1 MISFG
6 VLRAYSYFC
15 HVESSIYIH
24 IPFCQSR
31 CVYCGF
37 YSQTVLS
44 YRQAYIDAVCLEF
57 DLRRDYLPAGSRVRT
72 LYIGGG
78 TPSQLTVA
86 QIEQLFHHIYNNVDG
101 CEEVTIECNPDDV
114 TADFC
119 ARLPH
124 WPVNRV
130 SMGVQTF
137 DDRRLQF
144 LHRRHC
150 ASQAV
155 EAYHRLREAGISNV
169 SIDLMFG
176 FPGQTIDEWR
186 GDLDRALALRPEHLS
201 AYSLMYEE
209 GTPLYGMRERGEID
223 EIGEE
228 VSREMYNIL
237 CDQLTVAGYEHYEI
251 SNFALPGY
259 RSRHNSGY
267 WHGTPY
273 LGLGAAAHSYDGSSR
288 QWNVSD
294 VKSYIEHICRGI
306 IPCEREELDEDTR
319 YNDLIVTALRTREG
333 IDMQQLED
341 TLGTFYLH
349 YLEESTQQNVALGLL
364 AVEGGRIH
372 LTRSGLYVSDMV
384 MADAIIAR

>member
-37 YSQTVLS
+37 YSQTVLT
-44 YRQAYIDAVCLEF
+44 YRQAYIDAVCREY
-57 DLRRDYLPAGSRVRT
+57 DLRHDYLPAGSRVHT

-114 TADFC
+114 TADFY

-176 FPGQTIDEWR
+176 FPGQTIDEWHS
-186 GDLDRALALRPEHLS
+186 DLDRALALRPEHLS

-209 GTPLYGMRERGEID
+209 GTPLYAMLQRGEIEETDD
-223 EIGEE
+223 EQ
-228 VSREMYNIL
+228 SRAMYDLL
-237 CDQLTVAGYEHYEI
+237 CDQLQAAGYEHYEI
-251 SNFALPGY
+251 SNFALPGH

-294 VKSYIEHICRGI
+294 VKAYIESIGRGE
-306 IPCEREELDEDTR
+306 IPFEREVLDDAMR

-333 IDMQQLED
+333 IDLRQLGE
-341 TLGTFYLH
+341 TLGARYVQHLT
-349 YLEESTQQNVALGLL
+349 ESTRKDIALGLL
-364 AVEGGRIH
+364 CVEGDRMR
-372 LTRSGLYVSDMV
+372 LTRKGLYVSDAV
-384 MADAIIAR
+384 MEDAIYSD